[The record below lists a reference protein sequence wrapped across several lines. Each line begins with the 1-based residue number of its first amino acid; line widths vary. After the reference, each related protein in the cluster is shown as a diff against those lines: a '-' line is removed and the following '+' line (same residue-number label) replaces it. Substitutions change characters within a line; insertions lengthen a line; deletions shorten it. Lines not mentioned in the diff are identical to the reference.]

1 MSTLKVNKIENTAT
15 TNGGVQI
22 DVDGHVTVD
31 GQQLPTTGPLSN
43 RSLVIN
49 GAMQVAQRRTTE
61 TKTQYSGY
69 PVCDRWRAQLDNAS
83 QATFTQETSGG
94 PSGFPTFFK
103 WNVDSVDSSIAT
115 ASNVYLNQRI
125 EGLNLQS
132 LGYGTA
138 SAKSM
143 TMSFYVKSN
152 RTGTYVLEIAN
163 PAGSRH
169 IAKTYTIDSADTWEY
184 KTIVFPG
191 DTTQSVAN
199 NTNEGFRIKWWLQA
213 GTNFTS
219 GTLATTWAAQSNP
232 NSAAGQSVNLHDDA
246 GANWNITGVQ
256 LEVGSKSTPF
266 EHRSYSDELQ
276 RCQRYFQHSFTGAPS
291 TTNTDHT
298 GVMHAGGGNT
308 SSTTGFLGTAMVR
321 FSPNMRTTPTT
332 VAYDLASPRNIN
344 KCHRHIYGQAG
355 TNNQSVSMSDI
366 NDKGFAVRSDSGV
379 SATGIIFHYT
389 ADAEL

>member
-1 MSTLKVNKIENTAT
+1 MSTIKVNKIENTST
-15 TNGGVQI
+15 TNGGVSI
-22 DVDGHVTVD
+22 DNDGHVTID
-31 GQQLPTTGPLSN
+31 GQQLPTAGPLSN
-43 RSLVIN
+43 RNIIIN
-49 GAMQVAQRRTTE
+49 GAMQVAQRNTTE

-69 PVCDRWRAQLDNAS
+69 PVCDRWRVQLDNAS

-152 RTGTYVLEIAN
+152 RTGTYVLEITN

-199 NTNEGFRIKWWLQA
+199 NNNEGFRIKWWLQA

-266 EHRSYSDELQ
+266 EHRSYADELL
-276 RCQRYFQHSFTGAPS
+276 RCQRYCYQISAIDE
-291 TTNTDHT
+291 TTTHLPIAVGTMWAADFFIGICNTPVSIRNPFDVDLEVSDI
-298 GVMHAGGGNT
+298 GDVFVL
-308 SSTTGFLGTAMVR
+308 SRGTVA
-321 FSPNMRTTPTT
+321 TPTT
-332 VAYDLASPRNIN
+332 LNNNP
-344 KCHRHIYGQAG
+344 HHYG
-355 TNNQSVSMSDI
+355 NQIEVHFTVSKTIGDGAWARLKPGLG
-366 NDKGFAVRSDSGV
+366 NFFR
-379 SATGIIFHYT
+379 IIS
-389 ADAEL
+389 EL